1 MKTDALYLNLF
12 EVSPTLA
19 LHLAGYDT
27 ARASEYTCHSEE
39 LKKTFRVDA
48 VLTPPT
54 PDLPLIVA
62 EIQFQ
67 PSHEIYDRLV
77 ASYAIERL
85 YKSSE
90 YSDMRMVLF
99 FASRLVDMGA
109 GVWQSLVRDKVLQV
123 VYLDEITEQLASSA
137 FASTEERLCFDLV
150 RLTVSPAAEEYDR
163 GIAHDFGHHLSL
175 VGDSE
180 RHAMFKQFF
189 VNLYLSKYKHLT
201 IEEIQAMIDT
211 TEIFDDIGESR
222 AVQEYA
228 EIQVQKAVEQALI
241 QGRLESALAM
251 LAADI
256 PLEQV
261 ANILHLPIAAIESAR
276 QSTTA

>member
-12 EVSPTLA
+12 EVSPMLA
-19 LHLAGYDT
+19 LHLAGYDI
-27 ARASEYTCHSEE
+27 ARADEYTCHSEE

-85 YKSSE
+85 HKASE
-90 YSDMRMVLF
+90 YKDVRMVLF
-99 FASRLVDMGA
+99 FATRRVDMGA
-109 GVWQSLVRDKVLQV
+109 GVWQSLVRDNILQV
-123 VYLDEITEQLASSA
+123 VYLEEITEQLASSS
-137 FASTEERLCFDLV
+137 FGSTEERLCFDLV
-150 RLTVSPAAEEYDR
+150 RLTVSRDVEEYDR
-163 GIAHDFGHHLSL
+163 GIVHDFAHHLSL
-175 VGDSE
+175 VRDRE
-180 RHAMFKQFF
+180 RHTMFKQFF
-189 VNLYLSKYKHLT
+189 VNLFLSKYKYLT
-201 IEEIQAMIDT
+201 IEEIQAMIDS

-228 EIQVQKAVEQALI
+228 QEYAQEQSAKTTIANAVALVRAGI
-241 QGRLESALAM
+241 N
-251 LAADI
+251 
-256 PLEQV
+256 LEQV
-261 ANILHLPIAAIESAR
+261 ASILHLSEAEIRSALL
-276 QSTTA
+276 QAP